1 MTTLANNVA
10 ADAAE
15 RPTPL
20 TRHAAA
26 LLVLCIFVG
35 ATEGYDVQAMALAAP
50 LIKSA
55 WRLDFQHIGLLI
67 AASSVGQVLGS
78 FLLSPI
84 GDSWGRRPGILLG
97 LLIAAVGTGAGAL
110 APDFSW
116 LAATRLLAGLGLGL
130 ALPNV
135 IAMALELA
143 PPRMHALAVVL
154 VMSGYPLGG
163 AIGAAAASP
172 MIPSQGYAAVFIV
185 GGAATALSLLLCLVA
200 LPESPSFLGRKPAR
214 AGELST
220 LLARLGRADPVE
232 FEPQKVVQVEGTRA
246 RVAALFAT
254 ERRRGTIFLWLMN
267 LGNVALVYFFI
278 SWLPS
283 LIVAGGLDAG
293 AALRATSLF
302 GAVGTAGALLMVLTF
317 RKLGPIRVLAAAYAA
332 ALAATLALAFHAG
345 SGGLFYL
352 TIAVAGVS
360 IVGSQFCLSAV
371 VAQFYP
377 AAIRATASGFATGVG
392 RAGAILTPIVAGSI
406 IGAMGGSSRAY
417 LIAAALAAIA
427 LVAALG
433 LELSGDMRR
442 KAP

>member
-1 MTTLANNVA
+1 M
-10 ADAAE
+10 
-15 RPTPL
+15 
-20 TRHAAA
+20 
-26 LLVLCIFVG
+26 
-35 ATEGYDVQAMALAAP
+35 AM
-50 LIKSA
+50 
-55 WRLDFQHIGLLI
+55 
-67 AASSVGQVLGS
+67 
-78 FLLSPI
+78 
-84 GDSWGRRPGILLG
+84 
-97 LLIAAVGTGAGAL
+97 
-110 APDFSW
+110 
-116 LAATRLLAGLGLGL
+116 
-130 ALPNV
+130 
-135 IAMALELA
+135 ELA
-143 PPRMHALAVVL
+143 PLRMHALAVVL

-185 GGAATALSLLLCLVA
+185 GGGATALSLLLCLVA

-214 AGELST
+214 ARELSA
-220 LLARLGRADPVE
+220 LLARLGRAAPVKIM
-232 FEPQKVVQVEGTRA
+232 QQGVVQVEGTKA
-246 RVAALFAT
+246 RVAALFAP

-283 LIVAGGLDAG
+283 LIVARGLDAG
-293 AALRATSLF
+293 VALRATSLF
-302 GAVGTAGALLMVLTF
+302 GAVGTVGALIMALTF
-317 RKLGPIRVLAAAYAA
+317 RRLGPIRVLAAAYAT

-371 VAQFYP
+371 VALFYP

-392 RAGAILTPIVAGSI
+392 RTGAILTPIVAGSI
-406 IGAMGGSSRAY
+406 IGAMGGSSRAF

-442 KAP
+442 EAP